1 MEFVKLES
9 RDKLRIMTISRE
21 SVLNALNRQVLEEIS
36 HVVREFDTSF
46 QTAHARYI
54 GITPLAVNFFVK
66 FYDFV
71 SARWCSLWYN
81 IRKEIFTMYV
91 NITGSANNKDVY
103 IYQSYRKES
112 GKTSSRIYRKLGKF
126 NDLLAQFDGD
136 KDKMMAWAKE
146 EAAKDTAAYNKQKEK
161 VSVQFSPAARI
172 PLDEERSFNAGYL
185 FLQKLCSELRIDNIC
200 RNIRNRH
207 RFTYDLHAILTD
219 LIYAR
224 ILSPSSK
231 MSSYSYCQSLLE
243 PPRYSLQNVYRALS
257 VMSQEADY
265 IQEELYRDSNF
276 IHDRNTKILYY
287 DCTNYYFETEEES
300 GDRKYGKSKEHRPN
314 PIVTMGLFMDAYG
327 LPLAFDIYPGN
338 QNEQLT
344 LRPLENKVI
353 RDFDCS
359 EFIFCSDAGLGSV
372 RNRFLNSFGN
382 RSYVIT
388 HSLKK
393 MKKEDREIALKPTQ
407 FRLPGSDKMID
418 LRTLDET
425 DENVFDSVYY
435 KEIPIVTGNMDETLI
450 VTYSPKYKNYQRKIR
465 ARQIERAE
473 KMIESGKNRRGKNPN
488 DPARFIKKTS
498 VTGDGE
504 IAEKAIYELYPKRIR
519 EEEMYDGFYAVITN
533 LEDDPAE
540 VIKINRR
547 RWEIEENFRIM
558 KSEFEARPVYVQ
570 RDDRIKAHF
579 LTCYISLLVYRLLEK
594 KLDEKYTCSQ
604 ILETLRGMQMTL
616 LSKES
621 GYIPSYK
628 RTKLTDKLH
637 SIFGFR
643 TDFEFISKSTM
654 RSIIRSTKQKTSTK
668 TKK

>member
-1 MEFVKLES
+1 MP
-9 RDKLRIMTISRE
+9 
-21 SVLNALNRQVLEEIS
+21 
-36 HVVREFDTSF
+36 REFDTSF

-71 SARWCSLWYN
+71 SARWCSLRYN

-243 PPRYSLQNVYRALS
+243 PPKYSLQNVYRALS

-504 IAEKAIYELYPKRIR
+504 IAEKAIYELDPKRIR

>member
-1 MEFVKLES
+1 
-9 RDKLRIMTISRE
+9 
-21 SVLNALNRQVLEEIS
+21 
-36 HVVREFDTSF
+36 
-46 QTAHARYI
+46 
-54 GITPLAVNFFVK
+54 
-66 FYDFV
+66 
-71 SARWCSLWYN
+71 
-81 IRKEIFTMYV
+81 MYV

-314 PIVTMGLFMDAYG
+314 PIVTMGLFMDADG

-435 KEIPIVTGNMDETLI
+435 KEIPIVTGDMDETLI

-488 DPARFIKKTS
+488 DPARFIRKTS

-504 IAEKAIYELYPKRIR
+504 IAEKAIYELDPKRIM

-654 RSIIRSTKQKTSTK
+654 RSIIRSTKQKTSTQ